1 MRRHMLNCEK
11 CELSS
16 VFLPELSH
24 AVNAH
29 LMIYLLPT
37 FKFCASGAI
46 LLSKMTLKHRAKGVP
61 SASKYKTD
69 L

>member
-29 LMIYLLPT
+29 PMIYLLPRLN
-37 FKFCASGAI
+37 FVHLEQFCC
-46 LLSKMTLKHRAKGVP
+46 LK
-61 SASKYKTD
+61 
-69 L
+69 